1 MQQPTLLGS
10 IVGLLVVCIFLLAYS
25 FYLRRYK
32 PARYRGLWETAGS
45 IHETPQRAL
54 RCFIALSFAIIVVIA
69 ISSLPSLV
77 QGALGR
83 LLFPFVIIFF
93 AVTFGLRLLK
103 VEKKVEEL
111 EKRLEDRTNGKK
123 RR

>member
-32 PARYRGLWETAGS
+32 PARYRGLWETVGS

-77 QGALGR
+77 QGALAR